1 MSDPSFLGV
10 TAQVSVPDFKA
21 GLNFYSRL
29 FGRPP
34 EFEPYDNFAEW
45 EAVKDAW
52 FQLGEGEPRPAHAA
66 RFRVNDIATAVEWV
80 ERELGVRCAVTRIP
94 GLVAFCNFADPWG
107 NNLGFYQR
115 LWTHRPRIPGGR
127 SDEDMSRQGSDGL
140 PAVGSR

>member
-1 MSDPSFLGV
+1 LGITV
-10 TAQVSVPDFKA
+10 QVSVPEFKA

-34 EFEPYDNFAEW
+34 EFEPYDDFAEW
-45 EAVKDAW
+45 EAVKEDVW
-52 FQLGEGEPRPAHAA
+52 FQLGEGEPRPTTHSVC
-66 RFRVNDIATAVEWV
+66 FRVNDIGTAVAWV
-80 ERELGVRCAVTRIP
+80 EREFGVRCAITRIP

-115 LWTHRPRIPGGR
+115 LWTHIPRIPGGH
-127 SDEDMSRQGSDGL
+127 SEEDMSRHGSDGI